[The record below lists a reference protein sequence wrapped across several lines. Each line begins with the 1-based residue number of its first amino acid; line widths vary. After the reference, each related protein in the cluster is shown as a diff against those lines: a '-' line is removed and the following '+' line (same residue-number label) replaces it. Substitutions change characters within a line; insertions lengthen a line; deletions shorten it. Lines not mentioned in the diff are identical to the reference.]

1 MEIST
6 LLLLALAALVAGFV
20 DSIAGGGG
28 LLALPSL
35 LLAGLDPVSALATNK
50 LQGTFGTASATYAYW
65 RNSHLNIRK
74 HWSSVVATFVAAC
87 LGVAAIKYPP
97 TQFLNA
103 ALPILLI
110 VIAIYFAL
118 SPRLTNEAKMPR
130 IPQAAFTFGLAPAI
144 GFYDGIFGPGTGS
157 FFMLALV
164 TLLGLG
170 IVQAAAQTK
179 LLNFTSNIAS
189 LLVFAFSGKI
199 IWLVG
204 LTMGVAQFIGAQ
216 LGSHMAMK
224 QGAKII
230 RPLLVI
236 VCCAMALKLLLDP
249 ANPLRAL
256 FLKSD

>member
-1 MEIST
+1 MQIST
-6 LLLLALAALVAGFV
+6 YIFLGLAAFVAGLI

-65 RNSHLNIRK
+65 RKGHLRIAD
-74 HWSSVVATFVAAC
+74 HLPTITATFIAAC
-87 LGVAAIKYPP
+87 LGVAAVKYAPAK
-97 TQFLNA
+97 LLGA
-103 ALPILLI
+103 ALPILL
-110 VIAIYFAL
+110 VLIALYFAF
-118 SPRLTNEAKMPR
+118 SPRLTNENKKPR
-130 IPQAAFTFGLAPAI
+130 IPLAVFTFCIAPTI

-170 IVQAAAQTK
+170 IVQATAQTK
-179 LLNFTSNIAS
+179 LLNFTSNIAA
-189 LLVFAFSGKI
+189 LLVFALSGKI
-199 IWLVG
+199 MWLIG
-204 LTMGVAQFIGAQ
+204 LTMGAAQFAGAQ
-216 LGSHMAMK
+216 LGSHVAMN

-236 VCCAMALKLLLDP
+236 VCCAMAVRLLLDP
-249 ANPLRAL
+249 ANPLRH
-256 FLKSD
+256 FLTP